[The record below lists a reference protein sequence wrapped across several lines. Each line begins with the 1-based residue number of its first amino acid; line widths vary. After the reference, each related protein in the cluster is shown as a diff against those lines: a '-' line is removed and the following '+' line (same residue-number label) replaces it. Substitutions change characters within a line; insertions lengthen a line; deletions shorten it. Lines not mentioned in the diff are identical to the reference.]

1 MTAEQKKDVVD
12 YLHRAIPDIARKTRL
27 KCDEVEAIARD
38 IFTK

>member
-12 YLHRAIPDIARKTRL
+12 YLHRTIPDIARKTRL

-38 IFTK
+38 IFSK